1 MRLGSL
7 LSKSLNIF
15 FYDVVLSSIINHFK
29 KLSPNPNFLPF
40 LSTIGLWISKTL
52 LASLG
57 GPPALGNANKIF

>member
-1 MRLGSL
+1 
-7 LSKSLNIF
+7 
-15 FYDVVLSSIINHFK
+15 VVLSSIINHFK